1 MKRVAV
7 YARVSTAR
15 QEEEQTV
22 DNQLMELRER
32 IKQDGNLLA
41 PEGIYK
47 DEGWSGAILERP
59 DLDRMRADAHD
70 SKFEILYT
78 YDRGRLSR
86 KFVHQELILDELRSL
101 GVEYISLHDING
113 TNPEEIMMGGVMG
126 LFHEYER
133 LKITER
139 FRIGKIRK
147 VREAK
152 KLLGY
157 NPKYGYDYHPR
168 MRTGEGLTDGYFSI
182 NSQQAAVVTQIFQ
195 WIAEGHSKHE
205 VRRMLFESGTAPPKG
220 RRPMWA
226 SSTLDRLLRDTTYY
240 GDHYYNKREAIP
252 TKRPQ
257 NPDQKYRKVAKGSR
271 RVRPQ
276 EEWMLIKV
284 PAIIDKELFDK
295 VQLQLIAHVRLNPR
309 NNKKNEYLL
318 NGLIE
323 CTCGKA
329 RTGDPGNKTHLYY
342 RCTDRLSK
350 FPMPRECYERAIN
363 APVMDAVVWKQL
375 AALLAKPKLLKQ
387 QAERWLNKP
396 SPTLERINSLKARLN
411 GLDDEERRYT
421 KAYGTGLMSE
431 RLYKQ
436 QAKELLITRSQLTSE
451 LSVLETEIES
461 KPQITLEQAIAGAKE
476 VLRSLDLTDRKFIV
490 RKLVDKIV
498 ATQKE
503 ATIWGHI
510 PILAPVE
517 VGYEPI
523 HRHCRPTE
531 CRQIDPVQC
540 TNREQRLG
548 CKLSIRNY

>member
-1 MKRVAV
+1 MKRVAI
-7 YARVSTAR
+7 YMRVSTAR

-22 DNQLMELRER
+22 ENQLMELKER
-32 IKQDGNLLA
+32 IERDGNLLSA
-41 PEGIYK
+41 DAIYK

-59 DLDRMRADAHD
+59 DLDRMRADARD
-70 SKFEILYT
+70 NKFEILYT

-86 KFVHQELILDELRSL
+86 KFVHQELILDELRSC
-101 GVEYISLHDING
+101 GVEYLSLHDING
-113 TNPEEIMMGGVMG
+113 TSPEEAVMGGVMG

-147 VREAK
+147 VRETK

-168 MRTGEGLTDGYFSI
+168 VKTADGITDGYFSI
-182 NSQQAAVVTQIFQ
+182 NSQQAIVVKQIFQ
-195 WIAEGHSKHE
+195 WIAEDYSKHE
-205 VRRMLFESGTAPPKG
+205 VRRMLFENGMAPPKG
-220 RRPMWA
+220 RRPMW
-226 SSTLDRLLRDTTYY
+226 SSGTLDRLLRDSTYY
-240 GDHYYNKREAIP
+240 GDHYYNKCEAVP
-252 TKRPQ
+252 TKHPMK
-257 NPDQKYRKVAKGSR
+257 PDQKYRKVVKGSR
-271 RVRPQ
+271 RVRPKD
-276 EEWMLIKV
+276 EWMLVKV

-295 VQLQLIAHVRLNPR
+295 VQAKLIVHRRMNSR

-323 CTCGKA
+323 CACGKA
-329 RTGDPGNKTHLYY
+329 RTGDPGNNTHLYY

-363 APVMDAVVWKQL
+363 APVLDALVWKQL
-375 AALLAKPKLLKQ
+375 TDLLSNPTLLKQ
-387 QAERWLNKP
+387 QAKRWLNKP
-396 SPTLERINSLKARLN
+396 SPALERTDSIRTRLN
-411 GLDDEERRYT
+411 GLDAEERRYT

-436 QAKELLITRSQLTSE
+436 QAKDLLAMRSQLISE
-451 LSVLETEIES
+451 LTVLETEAERR
-461 KPQITLEQAIAGAKE
+461 PQITVEQAIAGAKE
-476 VLRSLDLTDRKFIV
+476 VLRNLDLTDRKFIV

-510 PILAPVE
+510 PVLVPAE

-523 HRHCRPTE
+523 
-531 CRQIDPVQC
+531 
-540 TNREQRLG
+540 NRDRG
-548 CKLSIRNY
+548 VAKCW